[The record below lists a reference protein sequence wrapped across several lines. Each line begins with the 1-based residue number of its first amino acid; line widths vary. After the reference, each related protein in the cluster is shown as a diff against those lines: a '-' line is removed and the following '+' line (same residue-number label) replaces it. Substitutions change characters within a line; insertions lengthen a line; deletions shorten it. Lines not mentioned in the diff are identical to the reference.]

1 LAGVGKFIG
10 GGVLVVVGILGLWLS
25 ARAHD
30 GAFAMFGFLIFGF
43 AVLMLFRL
51 IAISTG
57 AEEEA

>member
-1 LAGVGKFIG
+1 LTGVGKFIG
-10 GGVLVVVGILGLWLS
+10 GGILAIVGILGLWLS

-30 GAFAMFGFLIFGF
+30 GVFAVFGFMIFGF

-51 IAISTG
+51 IAISID